1 MTEQDFISTCY
12 LHEGETVAFHIYLD
26 AIQRAERRQR
36 LLVAALIVSV
46 VVNVITALI

>member
-1 MTEQDFISTCY
+1 MTETDFTTVCY
-12 LHEGETVAFHIYLD
+12 LHEGEEIAFHVYYD

-46 VVNVITALI
+46 IVNVITALI